1 MNKKFFIFIFIIS
14 AFLLKANETF
24 AAKLYFDVYKN
35 NIDSSIP
42 SDDYLLKVELDTQ
55 GETINAIDGKVILPK
70 DIVEIKEIHDGNSN
84 INFWLQSPIEKNK
97 GEIEFSGITPGG
109 VSGES
114 LLLFS
119 VVFHQNNKNQGNIS
133 FDSIKV
139 LKNDGQGTEIKTSVA
154 TLGLPANT
162 SKSIAD
168 MKDGLAKDTIPP
180 EVFEPDILNN
190 VDSFDNKNLIVFA
203 TQDKDSGID
212 HYEVKEVF
220 FDKFKKA
227 ESPYLLEK
235 QNLHSKI
242 YIKAVDNAGNERVIE
257 FYPVGKIR
265 WYLRYGIIGIILAVI
280 AFFGVRQVW
289 LKFIR

>member
-1 MNKKFFIFIFIIS
+1 MNKKTFIFIFVI
-14 AFLLKANETF
+14 LLFIFKVNDVF

-35 NIDSSIP
+35 STDGSIS
-42 SDDYLLKVELDTQ
+42 SDDYLLKVKLDTQ
-55 GETINAIDGKVILPK
+55 GETINAVDGKVVLPK
-70 DIVEIKEIHDGNSN
+70 DIIEIKEIHDGNSN

-109 VSGES
+109 ISGEN

-119 VVFHQNNKNQGNIS
+119 TIVHQNNKNQGNIL

-139 LKNDGQGTEIKTSVA
+139 LKNDGQGTEIKTSI
-154 TLGLPANT
+154 TNLDLPINT
-162 SKSIAD
+162 PRSIAD
-168 MKDGLAKDTIPP
+168 IKDILVKDIVSP
-180 EVFEPDILNN
+180 EVFEPNILNN
-190 VDSFDNKNLIVFA
+190 VDSFGDKNLIVFA
-203 TQDKDSGID
+203 TQDKDSGIS
-212 HYEVKEVF
+212 HYEIKEGF
-220 FDKFKKA
+220 FDSFRKV

-235 QNLHSKI
+235 QDLHSKI

>member
-1 MNKKFFIFIFIIS
+1 MNKKTFILIFIIS
-14 AFLLKANETF
+14 LFLFKANEVF
-24 AAKLYFDVYKN
+24 AAKMYFDVFKN
-35 NIDSSIP
+35 STDSSI
-42 SDDYLLKVELDTQ
+42 SSNNYLLKVEIDTQ
-55 GETINAIDGKVILPK
+55 GETINAVDGKVILPK
-70 DIVEIKEIHDGNSN
+70 DIIEIKEIHDGNSN
-84 INFWLQSPIEKNK
+84 INFWLQSPKEKNK

-109 VSGES
+109 ISGKN

-119 VVFHQNNKNQGNIS
+119 VVFHQNNINQGDIV

-139 LKNDGQGTEIKTSVA
+139 LKNDGLGTEIKTSVA
-154 TLGLPANT
+154 VLGLPINT
-162 SKSIAD
+162 TKTVSDI
-168 MKDGLAKDTIPP
+168 KDGLLKDIIPP
-180 EVFEPDILNN
+180 EVFEPNILNN
-190 VDSFDNKNLIVFA
+190 ADSFDNKNLIVFA

-212 HYEVKEVF
+212 HYEIKEGF
-220 FDKFKKA
+220 FDKFKII

>member
-1 MNKKFFIFIFIIS
+1 MDKKTFIFIFIIS
-14 AFLLKANETF
+14 SFLFKANETF
-24 AAKLYFDVYKN
+24 AGKLYFDVYKN
-35 NIDSSIP
+35 DAESSVSP
-42 SDDYLLKVELDTQ
+42 DDYLLKVELDTQ
-55 GETINAIDGKVILPK
+55 GEVINAVDGKILLPK
-70 DIVEIKEIHDGNSN
+70 DIVEVKEIHDGNSN

-109 VSGES
+109 VSGEKI
-114 LLLFS
+114 LLFS
-119 VVFHQNNKNQGNIS
+119 VVIHQNNKNQGSIS

-139 LKNDGQGTEIKTSVA
+139 LKNDGQGTEIKTSIT
-154 TLGLPANT
+154 TLGLPVNT

-168 MKDGLAKDTIPP
+168 MKDGLVKDTIPP
-180 EVFEPDILNN
+180 EVFEPNILNN

-212 HYEVKEVF
+212 HYEIKEGF

-242 YIKAVDNAGNERVIE
+242 YLKAVDNAGNERLVE

-280 AFFGVRQVW
+280 AFFGIRQVW
-289 LKFIR
+289 SKFIR